1 MLRDRRAEQICS
13 DQSTAAQLRISGEVK
28 TGEAGEDAADLQ
40 HAHCI
45 RRIVAFH
52 GTSMCPVTEPKA
64 DLLELENDGGEPF
77 EPLPAGLDR
86 NSPESCFMVDA
97 NSLRSANTPPRGGT
111 VLGPASSRGLDP
123 AKTAVAVPYHELRLV
138 KEELREFDEQT
149 QLDVREFRHRIAEA
163 ERELSG
169 LLRSTAEFR
178 KEVDDAEAKWHKHQ
192 NYKKVLMDAVQAALD
207 STKPSEPME
216 HAPHELLTDCFEKL
230 HRLQNDMLE
239 EDRKRKA
246 LLKESNALAEDIAEL
261 KEVKARSMTQ
271 LQSFLELRA
280 QQRHGKLKNAF
291 AQLLPMSPL
300 DLDCFLNEI

>member
-1 MLRDRRAEQICS
+1 ML
-13 DQSTAAQLRISGEVK
+13 
-28 TGEAGEDAADLQ
+28 
-40 HAHCI
+40 
-45 RRIVAFH
+45 
-52 GTSMCPVTEPKA
+52 
-64 DLLELENDGGEPF
+64 
-77 EPLPAGLDR
+77 
-86 NSPESCFMVDA
+86 DA

-123 AKTAVAVPYHELRLV
+123 AKAAVVVPYHELRLV

-192 NYKKVLMDAVQAALD
+192 DYKKVLMDAVQAALD

-246 LLKESNALAEDIAEL
+246 FDCAQTAFSKSNALAEDISEL

-300 DLDCFLNEI
+300 DLNCFLNEI